1 MGGTR
6 RGTVLPVSAKI
17 TVPDTA
23 LARSTTTANASRVW
37 MERTSGLDLIALNEH
52 ALATLPGSEMWSMP
66 TMFTLGSSAQTRA
79 LTEEPA
85 GLRSIWQARAEEHT
99 RRLGML

>member
-1 MGGTR
+1 
-6 RGTVLPVSAKI
+6 
-17 TVPDTA
+17 
-23 LARSTTTANASRVW
+23 

-79 LTEEPA
+79 LVIAKLAPALASLAMMVLLASVPHAQTIAMTEEPA
-85 GLRSIWQARAEEHT
+85 GLRSIWQARAEDYT